1 MVAAL
6 PGLQHGGDPGVAGR
20 SGRGVAAPIPW
31 QAAADPTLIESSLCA
46 RPLAGAAFHTRDR
59 GSMSDSPRPQRP
71 VSGSK
76 VITIHGTRAVLD
88 GVKPSALSEV
98 PDAGPKPPWL
108 RVRLPTGAK
117 YQDVMEIVQSHRLS
131 TVCAESK
138 CPNIAECWGRG
149 TATLMLM
156 GSVCTRACKF
166 CSVNTGNPKGWL
178 DPQEPAN
185 VANAVALMDLRYVVL
200 TSVDRDDLPDLGAG
214 HYAACIRAIHDRMPD
229 TAVEALT
236 PDFQGRHELVA
247 QVLDAGLATYAQNL
261 ETVKRLTHPVRDA
274 RAGYELTLDV
284 LKFAK
289 RHAPGTITK
298 TSLMVGLGETD
309 DEIEQALDDM
319 REAGVDV
326 VTLGQYMR
334 PTRNHLPVQRFVTP
348 EQFQRY
354 RDMALAK
361 GFLEAVSGPL
371 VRSSYR
377 AERVLDQDNV
387 GLGPQAVLDAIRESA
402 AAAATPSLR
411 C

>member
-1 MVAAL
+1 
-6 PGLQHGGDPGVAGR
+6 
-20 SGRGVAAPIPW
+20 
-31 QAAADPTLIESSLCA
+31 
-46 RPLAGAAFHTRDR
+46 
-59 GSMSDSPRPQRP
+59 MSDSPRPPRP

-88 GVKPSALSEV
+88 GVKPSALSDL
-98 PDAGPKPPWL
+98 PDAGPKPSWL
-108 RVRLPTGAK
+108 RVRLPTGSK

-178 DPQEPAN
+178 DPREPAN

-214 HYAACIRAIHDRMPD
+214 HYAACIRAIHGRMPD

-261 ETVKRLTHPVRDA
+261 ETVKRLTHPVRDP

-319 REAGVDV
+319 RAADVDV

-348 EQFQRY
+348 EQFQH
-354 RDMALAK
+354 
-361 GFLEAVSGPL
+361 
-371 VRSSYR
+371 
-377 AERVLDQDNV
+377 
-387 GLGPQAVLDAIRESA
+387 
-402 AAAATPSLR
+402 
-411 C
+411 

>member
-1 MVAAL
+1 
-6 PGLQHGGDPGVAGR
+6 
-20 SGRGVAAPIPW
+20 
-31 QAAADPTLIESSLCA
+31 
-46 RPLAGAAFHTRDR
+46 
-59 GSMSDSPRPQRP
+59 MSDSPRPPRP

-319 REAGVDV
+319 RAADVDV

-348 EQFQRY
+348 EKFQHY
-354 RDMALAK
+354 REMALAK

-377 AERVLDQDNV
+377 AERVLDHDNV
-387 GLGPQAVLDAIRESA
+387 GLDPQGVLDAIRESA